1 MTETAPAGRERSTRR
16 TLLVLAGA
24 GLLLVAT
31 FFFAVS
37 VLPRWWAQRVGH
49 QVDGS
54 LTTGLILGVMYGF
67 LCTLFP
73 LAVLAFVAR
82 FKRRSWISWLVGVG
96 LALVLASPVLVTL
109 GIVLGT
115 GDAAHAGERTLDV
128 EAPWFRGGML
138 IGVVAAFA
146 VALWVWWEARS
157 GSRARARASE
167 AAKPA
172 PRPGDGGA

>member
-1 MTETAPAGRERSTRR
+1 VTETSPAGRERNPRR
-16 TLLVLAGA
+16 TLAVVAGA

-37 VLPRWWAQRVGH
+37 VLPRWWAQRVGS

-73 LAVLAFVAR
+73 IAVLAFVAR

-115 GDAAHAGERTLDV
+115 GDAAHAGDRTLDV

-138 IGVVAAFA
+138 IGVVSA
-146 VALWVWWEARS
+146 VAVAAWVWWEARS
-157 GSRARARASE
+157 GSRARARARE
-167 AAKPA
+167 ASQTAR
-172 PRPGDGGA
+172 RPDDGPS

>member
-1 MTETAPAGRERSTRR
+1 MTETAQAGKPRSGRR
-16 TLLVLAGA
+16 TLVVLVGG

-31 FFFAVS
+31 FFFVVS
-37 VLPRWWAQRVGH
+37 VLPRWWAQRVGS

-82 FKRRSWISWLVGVG
+82 FKRRSWIAWLVGAG

-115 GDAAHAGERTLDV
+115 GDAAHAGDRTLDV

-138 IGVVAAFA
+138 IGVLAAFA

-157 GSRARARASE
+157 GRRARARAQE
-167 AAKPA
+167 ASRQA
-172 PRPGDGGA
+172 PRPGDGAS